1 MMPIISLLSQ
11 SLNQETSVLTS
22 DTKIQ
27 SSDQNDPQVLKPNQ
41 IIKLLKS
48 SARRNEAKNVFLYAF
63 ADIDQKAVFDL
74 MKTLYAYPIDIPDT
88 EIAQVI
94 YQWYLTVGM
103 QNKMGF
109 PMTDKEYQESKSAN
123 IARIITTGLSPQNR
137 AKLKGKALLDIGA
150 GDCAMT
156 YLVSKHLG
164 MEGNA
169 IDIQSEIDWGG
180 ENSSDKKSKN
190 DYMAQISNHYIYDG
204 NDLLGA
210 LKEKKFAIVMY
221 NHSLHHFPGF
231 QAQFESLKQASQILE
246 PGGVLFLS
254 EHANCFDDDILDLSH
269 ILLNLRYSIDKKQIS
284 SPEAAMKALIKF
296 KLEYQSHY
304 LSKNILD
311 VIAKQLGLTLI
322 KEEIRSVTDVA
333 KATFFCFVK
342 KSPREELTYSPYFF
356 DTDKTSRLHHHIK
369 TYDQELPQRT
379 YSAEL

>member
-1 MMPIISLLSQ
+1 MPIISVLSQ
-11 SLNQETSVLTS
+11 SLNQETSVLAP
-22 DTKIQ
+22 DTKSL
-27 SSDQNDPQVLKPNQ
+27 SSAQNDPQVLKPNQ
-41 IIKLLKS
+41 VIKLLKS
-48 SARRNEAKNVFLYAF
+48 SARMKEAKNVFLYAF
-63 ADIDQKAVFDL
+63 ADIDQKAVFDF
-74 MKTLYAYPIDIPDT
+74 MKTLAEYPINTPDPI
-88 EIAQVI
+88 IAKAI

-103 QNKMGF
+103 ENKKGF
-109 PMTDKEYQESKSAN
+109 PMTDKEYQDSKSAN
-123 IARIITTGLSPQNR
+123 IAHIITSHLSQKNR

-180 ENSSDKKSKN
+180 ENSSDKKRKN

-210 LKEKKFAIVMY
+210 LKEKKFAVVMY
-221 NHSLHHFPGF
+221 NHSLHHFPSF
-231 QAQFESLKQASQILE
+231 QAQFDSLKQASQILE
-246 PGGVLFLS
+246 PGGILFLS

-284 SPEAAMKALIKF
+284 SPEEAMKALLKF

-322 KEEIRSVTDVA
+322 KEEIRSINDAA

-356 DTDKTSRLHHHIK
+356 DTDKASRLHHHIK
-369 TYDQELPQRT
+369 ASDQELPQRK